1 MNNSSK
7 HIDKII
13 KDKFEQFTPAPPTH
27 IWSNISAGII
37 APVTPFY
44 KRKIVIASAVIIALL
59 LLSIIFINSSYFS
72 FGNNKAV
79 QLTNSTPTN
88 LSTIDK
94 SITNNKLVV
103 NSKNQNTELVISTEL
118 PSTSND
124 LQAKI
129 TPPSNNYTVE
139 STTASVKTPNIADAN
154 SKTDVSV
161 KQITLTSINPIGYKS
176 TDLNYKVTPSF
187 IIPINRVANN
197 TNVLQNTKEVT
208 TNNQKGRWSM
218 GYYLSPE
225 LAISA
230 YDSVEILNSYTLS
243 IETDYSIN
251 KNWFFRSGI
260 GVSYVRDQGFAK
272 INYLTNEY
280 MGSYDDVFDISF
292 DTVSGVV
299 TPVYHTKTVEVW
311 DSINHIIVSNVTNKY
326 IYLQIPAL
334 LGYKHNNTDSPI
346 SWHVYGGPVFNL
358 KIGSWIDNPQPEEKD
373 ADIIDLENKLPIR
386 NNNYFQFWIG
396 AGIQYKINT
405 NLSIAIEPIYKY
417 YFKSIYKNPYTA
429 TSSSGVALRVG
440 LVYTIK

>member
-1 MNNSSK
+1 LNNSSK

-27 IWSNISAGII
+27 IWKNVSAGII
-37 APVTPFY
+37 APVIPFY
-44 KRKIVIASAVIIALL
+44 KRKAVIASAAIIALL
-59 LLSIIFINSSYFS
+59 LLSVISVNSSYFG

-79 QLTNSTPTN
+79 QLTNSTPIN
-88 LSTIDK
+88 ISSSKQNISTK
-94 SITNNKLVV
+94 KPVANT
-103 NSKNQNTELVISTEL
+103 KNQDAELVISAEL
-118 PSTSND
+118 PPTSNN
-124 LQAKI
+124 LQTKI
-129 TPPSNNYTVE
+129 TPPSNNHTVE
-139 STTASVKTPNIADAN
+139 STTVSVGTPNITDAN
-154 SKTDVSV
+154 SKIDASV
-161 KQITLTSINPIGYKS
+161 KQIKLSSINPIGYKS
-176 TDLNYKVTPSF
+176 TDLNYPVTPYF

-197 TNVLQNTKEVT
+197 TNVLQNTNEAT
-208 TNNQKGRWSM
+208 TNITKGRWSM

-225 LAISA
+225 LAISS

-243 IETDYSIN
+243 VETDYFIN

-260 GVSYVRDQGFAK
+260 GISYVRDQGFAK

-280 MGSYDDVFDISF
+280 MGSYDDVYNISF
-292 DTVSGVV
+292 DTVLGVV

-334 LGYKHNNTDSPI
+334 LGYKHKNANSPI
-346 SWHVYGGPVFNL
+346 SWYVFGGPVFNL
-358 KIGSWIDNPQPEEKD
+358 KVGSWIDNPQPEEKD
-373 ADIIDLENKLPIR
+373 ADIIDLQNKLPIR
-386 NNNYFQFWIG
+386 NNNYFQFWVG